1 MEVVHP
7 RCCGLDVHKASI
19 AACVV
24 IREGGRVRQE
34 KQRFGT
40 TTGELLRL
48 SDWLRELGVTTVA
61 MEATGIYW
69 KPVWHVLEGQL
80 ELVLVNPARLKAIP
94 GKKTDMKD
102 GERIADLLQHGLLQG
117 SFVPPAPI
125 RELRDLTRS
134 RAVLTQERV
143 RVSARIE
150 KVLEDANIKLGAVVC
165 DVLGVSSRAM
175 LRAIIAGE
183 QNAAELAQLAR
194 KRLRNKIPEL
204 EQALAGRVSEHH
216 RFLLQ
221 ELLEQVEFVE
231 KKIAR
236 FEARIAERARPFEW
250 AVTLWRTM
258 PGVDRVTAWS
268 LIAEVGVDM
277 QQFPTPEQLASWAG
291 VCPGNQES
299 AGKRKTGKTAGGSV
313 WLRRAL
319 CQAAW
324 AGSRTKGSYFKAQFH
339 RIAAR
344 RGAKRAVLAV
354 AHTMLVSGY
363 YMLSQPTVFQDLG
376 QSYFDRLNADSLT
389 RYHVRRLEK
398 LGHRVTLEPAA

>member
-1 MEVVHP
+1 MEVVYP

-19 AACVV
+19 AACAVR
-24 IREGGRVRQE
+24 REGGKAHQE
-34 KQRFGT
+34 KRRFGT
-40 TTGELLRL
+40 TTRELLRL

-61 MEATGIYW
+61 MEATGVYW
-69 KPVWHVLEGQL
+69 KPVWHVLEGQFD
-80 ELVLVNPARLKAIP
+80 LVLVNPARLKAIP

-134 RAVLTQERV
+134 RAVLTQERA

-150 KVLEDANIKLGAVVC
+150 KVLEDANIKLGAVVS
-165 DVLGVSSRAM
+165 DVLGVSSRSM

-183 QNAAELAQLAR
+183 QQPAELAQLAR
-194 KRLRNKIPEL
+194 GRLRKKIGEL
-204 EQALAGRVSEHH
+204 QQALEGRINEHH
-216 RFLLQ
+216 RFLLG
-221 ELLEQVEFVE
+221 ELLDQVAFVE
-231 KKIAR
+231 TKIAR
-236 FEARIAERARPFEW
+236 FEARIEERVRPFEW
-250 AVTLWRTM
+250 AVTLWMTM

-277 QQFPTPEQLASWAG
+277 KQFPTPEQLASWAG

-299 AGKRKTGKTAGGSV
+299 AGKSQTGKTAPGSV
-313 WLRRAL
+313 WLRRSL

-324 AGSRTKGSYFKAQFH
+324 AASRTKGSYFKAQFH

-344 RGAKRAVLAV
+344 RGSKRAVLAV

-363 YMLSQPTVFQDLG
+363 YMLLQPTVFHDLG
-376 QSYFDRLNADSLT
+376 QTYFDRRNADSLT
-389 RYHVRRLEK
+389 RYHVRRLER
-398 LGHRVTLEPAA
+398 LGHKVILERAA